1 MSFLTR
7 IYRITACTNLHV
19 GSGKQSY
26 GIIDNL
32 VQRDAVS
39 NLPVIN
45 GSSLKGALRE
55 YFTFHLTDPEHSMI
69 TYIFG
74 KDTTDREKQGD
85 KNQAGNYLFFDS
97 HLLSLPVRSNQLPFM
112 RTTTASVM
120 KHFQDTLE
128 YSQVKLKEQEQTAV
142 LKQLT
147 DLKVDSA
154 KHFIEELEEADV
166 FLEDFDKSAEFES
179 SVQSATL
186 SSIVGESLALLKHTP
201 FSELCNDHH
210 LPVIARNS
218 LVDGR
223 SENLWYEQIVPRQT
237 VFFTKVMVPIDEKN
251 YLEEFEKYLTGEKK
265 QLVQIGANASIGQ
278 GFCQFSSIDIEPI
291 KQEA

>member
-39 NLPVIN
+39 KLPVIH

-55 YFTFHLTDPEHSMI
+55 YFTFHLTDPEHSLI

-74 KDTTDREKQGD
+74 KDTTGRESQD
-85 KNQAGNYLFFDS
+85 EKNQAGNFLFFDS
-97 HLLSLPVRSNQLPFM
+97 HLLSLPVRSNQQAFM
-112 RTTTASVM
+112 RTSTRSVLNL
-120 KHFQDTLE
+120 FQDTLTQ
-128 YSQVKLKEQEQTAV
+128 SNVKLGTSQAAV
-142 LKQLT
+142 LQQLI
-147 DLKVDSA
+147 DLDTQEA
-154 KHFIEELEEADV
+154 KHFEASLQGLEV
-166 FLEDFDKSAEFES
+166 FLEDFDKAA
-179 SVQSATL
+179 VYDKAIQANTL
-186 SSIVGESLALLKHTP
+186 VDIIGDSLALLRHKH
-201 FSELCNDHH
+201 FMELCNDHH

-223 SENLWYEQIVPRQT
+223 SENLWYEQIVPRQS
-237 VFFTKVMVPIDEKN
+237 VFFTKVLIPTEAEEQLTAFES
-251 YLEEFEKYLTGEKK
+251 YLVGDKK

-278 GFCQFSSIDIEPI
+278 GFCQFSSITVEPLS
-291 KQEA
+291 QNA